1 MIFITAFAFLLLLSF
16 CIELQEALEELPCWL
31 EEASIE
37 VDEVA
42 TAYYDNSEYDWGHN
56 VKNYMDYE

>member
-16 CIELQEALEELPCWL
+16 GIELQEALEELSFWL

-42 TAYYDNSEYDWGHN
+42 TTYYDNSEYDWGHN